1 MFKKRICT
9 EKRMGLFMQK
19 LYENIKDLNIPIIGI
34 NRKYIKK
41 SLKELKE
48 LLDKEKEAL

>member
-1 MFKKRICT
+1 
-9 EKRMGLFMQK
+9 MGLFMQK